1 MNDCPRQNPAYR
13 PTLPIYLGRTSQ
25 IFIFWFCDIHNQ
37 DRNNTDP
44 KLIHGFYSYLSCANR
59 YIPMRNKNQSPET
72 INAISALL
80 AQCHVHSYPAKTT
93 IMHPGDKADC
103 LLYIIEGSV
112 SVCAEDE
119 EGRELILTYL
129 NKDDFIGEIG
139 VFKNIGDREVMVK
152 TRVPCKLAKIGY
164 ERLRNIL
171 NKELAD
177 HALDLLYL
185 FGDQLASR
193 LLTTN
198 RKYCDL
204 AFLAVEGRIAR
215 ALLDLTQEPDA
226 ITHPDGMQLHITRQ
240 EISRIVGCS
249 REMVGRILKEMEDKD
264 LISAHGKT
272 IVVFG
277 TR

>member
-1 MNDCPRQNPAYR
+1 MRIKQH
-13 PTLPIYLGRTSQ
+13 S
-25 IFIFWFCDIHNQ
+25 
-37 DRNNTDP
+37 P
-44 KLIHGFYSYLSCANR
+44 K
-59 YIPMRNKNQSPET
+59 T
-72 INAISALL
+72 INAITALL
-80 AQCHVHSYPAKTT
+80 ALCHVRSYPAKTT
-93 IMHPGDKADC
+93 IIHPGDKGDC

-112 SVCAEDE
+112 SVCAEDA

-139 VFKNIGDREVMVK
+139 IFKDLGDRQVMVK
-152 TRVPCKLAKIGY
+152 TRVACKLAKIGY
-164 ERLRNIL
+164 DRLHNIL
-171 NKELAD
+171 NNELAD
-177 HALDLLYL
+177 HAVALLYL
-185 FGDQLASR
+185 FGDQLATR

-240 EISRIVGCS
+240 EIARIVGCS

>member
-1 MNDCPRQNPAYR
+1 MKFEEQKPK
-13 PTLPIYLGRTSQ
+13 TL
-25 IFIFWFCDIHNQ
+25 
-37 DRNNTDP
+37 
-44 KLIHGFYSYLSCANR
+44 
-59 YIPMRNKNQSPET
+59 
-72 INAISALL
+72 NAISALL
-80 AQCHVHSYPAKTT
+80 DLCHVRSYPAKTT
-93 IMHPGDKADC
+93 IIHPGDKGDC
-103 LLYIIEGSV
+103 LHYIIEGSV
-112 SVCAEDE
+112 SICAEDE
-119 EGRELILTYL
+119 DGHELILTYL
-129 NKDDFIGEIG
+129 NKDDFIGEVG
-139 VFKNIGDREVMVK
+139 VFKEPGDRQVMVK
-152 TRVPCKLAKIGY
+152 TRTACKLATISY
-164 ERLRNIL
+164 DRLHSTL

-185 FGDQLASR
+185 FGEQLATR

-215 ALLDLTQEPDA
+215 ALLDLTKEPDA

-240 EISRIVGCS
+240 EIARIVGCS
-249 REMVGRILKEMEDKD
+249 REMVGRILKEMENKE

>member
-1 MNDCPRQNPAYR
+1 MNKVK
-13 PTLPIYLGRTSQ
+13 
-25 IFIFWFCDIHNQ
+25 DIDIQ
-37 DRNNTDP
+37 KT
-44 KLIHGFYSYLSCANR
+44 
-59 YIPMRNKNQSPET
+59 
-72 INAISALL
+72 NAIAALL
-80 AQCHVHSYPAKTT
+80 AQCHVRSFPAKTT
-93 IMHPGDKADC
+93 IIHPGDKGDS

-119 EGRELILTYL
+119 DGRELILTYL
-129 NKDDFIGEIG
+129 NKNQFIGEIG
-139 VFKNIGDREVMVK
+139 GFKDMGDRQVIVK
-152 TRVPCKLAKIGY
+152 TRTACKLAKISYDRLHTALSTDLAGY
-164 ERLRNIL
+164 
-171 NKELAD
+171 
-177 HALDLLYL
+177 ALDILRLL
-185 FGDQLASR
+185 GDQLATR

-215 ALLDLTQEPDA
+215 ALLDLTKEPDA

-249 REMVGRILKEMEDKD
+249 REMVGRILKEMEDKE

>member
-1 MNDCPRQNPAYR
+1 MNKVK
-13 PTLPIYLGRTSQ
+13 
-25 IFIFWFCDIHNQ
+25 DIDIQ
-37 DRNNTDP
+37 KT
-44 KLIHGFYSYLSCANR
+44 
-59 YIPMRNKNQSPET
+59 
-72 INAISALL
+72 NAIAALL
-80 AQCHVHSYPAKTT
+80 AQCHVRSFPAKTT
-93 IMHPGDKADC
+93 IIHPGDKGDS

-119 EGRELILTYL
+119 DGRELILTYL
-129 NKDDFIGEIG
+129 NKNQFIGEIG
-139 VFKNIGDREVMVK
+139 VFKDMGDRQVIVK
-152 TRVPCKLAKIGY
+152 TRTACKLAKISYDRLHTALSTDLAGY
-164 ERLRNIL
+164 
-171 NKELAD
+171 
-177 HALDLLYL
+177 ALDILRLL
-185 FGDQLASR
+185 GDQLATR

-215 ALLDLTQEPDA
+215 ALLDLTKEPDA

-249 REMVGRILKEMEDKD
+249 REMVGRILKEMEDKE